1 MNHFPTYLKLKE
13 KWTIPQFIDSLFEVY
28 DIQYDNLNLQQ
39 KRIIE
44 DYFDIYQYPQD
55 QSVVI
60 HLIIV
65 WNTYIMKKMVVCVF
79 IMRDIKKD
87 IVI

>member
-1 MNHFPTYLKLKE
+1 MKSFSTYLKLKE

-44 DYFDIYQYPQD
+44 DYFDIY
-55 QSVVI
+55 
-60 HLIIV
+60 
-65 WNTYIMKKMVVCVF
+65 
-79 IMRDIKKD
+79 
-87 IVI
+87 